1 MRRRNSLVPDALD
14 WKQRAIEQWTA
25 DPCGPPA
32 DDIDGLLRARRAYAP
47 FMADVLDYD
56 GARGMSVLDV
66 GCGQG
71 IDLCE
76 YARAGATVTGIDL
89 TPRHVEL
96 ARLHLDALGLEGT
109 VIEGDA
115 ENMPFDDETFDR
127 ASSNGVLHH
136 TPDFPRA
143 LEEIR
148 RVIRPGGRATII
160 VYNRDSG
167 YYWIEQV
174 LRYGILQGQ
183 LLRERTM
190 GNVLSRNVEI
200 SSIAARPLVRVYTR
214 KALHRMLET
223 AGFRDVSVAVSPF
236 ESGDT
241 FITRYWPG
249 RVRARL
255 SSFPLGWYLIARG
268 HRT

>member
-1 MRRRNSLVPDALD
+1 VERSDLVHDGAVD

-32 DDIDGLLRARRAYAP
+32 DEISGLLRARRAYAP
-47 FMADVLDYD
+47 FMAGVLDYD

-76 YARAGATVTGIDL
+76 YALAGATVTGIDL

-115 ENMPFDDETFDR
+115 ENMPFDDDTFDR
-127 ASSNGVLHH
+127 VSSNGVLHH
-136 TPDFPRA
+136 TPDLPRA
-143 LEEIR
+143 IAEVHRVLR
-148 RVIRPGGRATII
+148 RAGTATII

-174 LRYGILQGQ
+174 LKYGILRGQ

-190 GNVLSRNVEI
+190 ENVMSRNVEI
-200 SSIAARPLVRVYTR
+200 SSVGARPLVRAYKHAPLR
-214 KALHRMLET
+214 RILET
-223 AGFRDVSVAVSPF
+223 AGFSDVTVTASPF
-236 ESGDT
+236 KPDDT
-241 FITRYWPG
+241 FVTRYLP
-249 RVRARL
+249 RRIQTRL
-255 SSFPLGWYLIARG
+255 SNLPMGWYLVARG
-268 HRT
+268 RK